1 MSTESAIE
9 PVIGRPTALVTGAS
23 RGIGK
28 ACALALAA
36 AGYDVAITART
47 VTEGTSDEGLPGS
60 LATTLAEIEALGA
73 RALAVPM
80 DLLDRDALVPAVET
94 VLEGFGYLDVLVN
107 NAISV
112 GPGNDERFLDVDMA
126 DVERRITG
134 NLTAQLVITQ
144 RALKAMVAR
153 GGGTVVN
160 ITSGAGMTSPTAPV
174 GEGGWA
180 LSYGVSKGGL
190 HRAAGV
196 LAIELGD
203 RGIVAYNLQPG
214 FVATERAT
222 SQPHLSWVANQ
233 GSPPELIGKVLVWM
247 LTQPPGTI
255 RNGKTIHATDVG
267 KKLGLLPDSVDAGD
281 AMLYR

>member
-1 MSTESAIE
+1 MSAAEVSA
-9 PVIGRPTALVTGAS
+9 RPTALVTGAS

-60 LATTLAEIEALGA
+60 LATTLAKIEALGA

-80 DLLDRDALVPAVET
+80 DLLDRDALVPAVEK
-94 VLEGFGYLDVLVN
+94 VLDEFGYLDLLVN

-112 GPGNDERFLDVDMA
+112 GPGNDQRFLDVDMI

-144 RALKAMVAR
+144 RALLAMVAR
-153 GGGTVVN
+153 GGGTVIN
-160 ITSGAGMTSPTAPV
+160 ITSGAGMTSPVAPV

-180 LSYGVSKGGL
+180 LSYAVSKGGL

-203 RGIVAYNLQPG
+203 CGIRAYNLQPG

-222 SQPHLSWVANQ
+222 LQPHLSWVANQ
-233 GSPPELIGKVLVWM
+233 GSPPELIGQVLVW
-247 LTQPPGTI
+247 LISQPPGTI
-255 RNGKTIHATDVG
+255 RNGKTIHATDIG
-267 KKLGLLPDSVDAGD
+267 KKLGLLPESADAGD
-281 AMLYR
+281 AMLYK

>member
-1 MSTESAIE
+1 MSVIE
-9 PVIGRPTALVTGAS
+9 AAGSSRPTALVTGAS

-28 ACALALAA
+28 AIALALAG

-73 RALAVPM
+73 KALAVPM

-94 VLEGFGYLDVLVN
+94 VLDAFGYLDVLVN

-112 GPGNDERFLDVDMA
+112 GPGNDQRFLDVDMA

-134 NLTAQLVITQ
+134 NLTAQLIITQ

-153 GGGTVVN
+153 GGGTIIN
-160 ITSGAGMTSPTAPV
+160 ITTGAGMTSPVKPI

-180 LSYGVSKGGL
+180 LSYAVSKGGL

-196 LAIELGD
+196 LAIELGSS
-203 RGIVAYNLQPG
+203 GIVAYNLQPG

-222 SQPHLSWVANQ
+222 AQPHLSWLSDMGN
-233 GSPPELIGKVLVWM
+233 PPELIGQVLVWM
-247 LTQPPGTI
+247 LAQPPGTI
-255 RNGKTIHATDVG
+255 RNGKTIHATDIG
-267 KKLGLLPDSVDAGD
+267 KKLGLLADDVEAGD
-281 AMLYR
+281 AALYR